1 MLRRKLPTKILMP
14 GSTKGQEKRM
24 RNSNQKLRKGVPA
37 KYEENVF
44 QHDDI
49 EALDQVSQRDCE
61 VSEVF
66 KTQLDKALGS
76 LV

>member
-1 MLRRKLPTKILMP
+1 MP
-14 GSTKGQEKRM
+14 GSTEGQEKRM
-24 RNSNQKLRKGVPA
+24 RNINQQSRKGVPA
-37 KYEENVF
+37 RYKENVF
-44 QHDDI
+44 QHDYTL
-49 EALDQVSQRDCE
+49 EQVSLRDCQ